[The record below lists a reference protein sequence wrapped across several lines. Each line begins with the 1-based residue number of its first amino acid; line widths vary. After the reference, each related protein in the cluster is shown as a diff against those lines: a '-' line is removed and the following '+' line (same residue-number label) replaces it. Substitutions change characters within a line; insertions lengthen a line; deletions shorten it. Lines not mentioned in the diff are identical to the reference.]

1 MIKDFFILAFRN
13 LKKRKLRSFL
23 TALGIIISIATL
35 FVLVSLSLGLQGAI
49 KEQFRLLGTD
59 KFFILP
65 KDQYGGAI
73 SQAIVTFSE
82 EDVKVIEKVQGVKG
96 VSYLSSANAEVEFNK
111 EKRFVMV
118 TSVPLDRM
126 DVFKE
131 ISSYKIEEG
140 KEFKEGDSGWL
151 IIGSQYKHNNF
162 FSKPV
167 KVKDR
172 LLINGAEFKVKA
184 ILQSLGSSMDDRIIY
199 MPRDDFVSLFNKDS
213 INQII
218 VQINPNENIN
228 EVAKRVE
235 KKLRTFRGVTEDTQD
250 FSVLTPEELLS
261 SFSIILNIIT
271 AFLGGIAALSLLVG
285 GVVIS
290 NTMFTSVL
298 ERTKEIG
305 IMKSIGAQNKDIL
318 LIFLIE
324 SGLLGLFGGLIGV
337 LLGFLVTTILVE
349 IINTQLNSSLIQA
362 AYPIYLIIGSL
373 LFAFFIGLLSGII
386 PAYKAS
392 KTKISETLRY
402 E

>member
-1 MIKDFFILAFRN
+1 
-13 LKKRKLRSFL
+13 
-23 TALGIIISIATL
+23 
-35 FVLVSLSLGLQGAI
+35 
-49 KEQFRLLGTD
+49 
-59 KFFILP
+59 
-65 KDQYGGAI
+65 
-73 SQAIVTFSE
+73 
-82 EDVKVIEKVQGVKG
+82 
-96 VSYLSSANAEVEFNK
+96 
-111 EKRFVMV
+111 
-118 TSVPLDRM
+118 M

-184 ILQSLGSSMDDRIIY
+184 ILQSLGSSMEDRIIY

>member
-96 VSYLSSANAEVEFNK
+96 LSYFSSANAEVEFNK
-111 EKRFVMV
+111 EKRFAVV